1 MGLCYSAGV
10 AVTILC
16 FAGLR
21 ERAGF
26 AELEYDVP
34 EGTLVSRILDDLVA
48 TYPAIGAAL
57 PTCLVALNEEYAPE
71 GATVKAGDTIALIP
85 PVSGG

>member
-1 MGLCYSAGV
+1 M

-21 ERAGF
+21 ERVGF
-26 AELEYDVP
+26 AELEYDAAD
-34 EGTLVSRILDDLVA
+34 GTPVAQILDDLAA
-48 TYPAIGAAL
+48 TYPPIAAARAS
-57 PTCLVALNEEYAPE
+57 CLIALNEEYVQD
-71 GATVKAGDTIALIP
+71 GDTVKAGDTLALIP